1 MLSKKRFNISG
12 KIILGYVFVILCLS
26 LAVFG
31 VSGRI
36 TEQQKEIEFIANHDI
51 EVQRLANQIEK
62 HVLNL
67 QSGQRGYILTGNTS
81 YLDFYASESSLWL
94 ADYNK
99 LNELL
104 SDSPIQQKNLEAI
117 KTNITDW
124 IQKAADPAILLKK
137 ENKGQE
143 LQNFVI
149 MDPGKG
155 YMDQIRAQ
163 FDAFRSMETQMTATR
178 TSALDDKN
186 KQIKIDLL
194 FYFLLISAIAI
205 FIAFL
210 VSGSI
215 SKTIKQTIR
224 AIKEISN
231 SNGEKVSRIEINSHD
246 EVHDLAVSMNE
257 LLDIHEQYI
266 WYQSSVSELAVI
278 SNGINE
284 VNQLAQLFINKL
296 AAMLGA
302 SYGVFYLSMGEGQ
315 QQKLVKVA
323 VYAAYGSEKGI
334 GSFDLGEGL
343 VGQAAL
349 ENRIISLDSVPDDY
363 MKITSGLGQTTPKTI
378 LVAPISFE
386 RKVEAVIELASLN
399 NYTIMQ
405 RGLIESAAGNFGI
418 VLNNVKGRMEVER
431 LLKESQAQS
440 EELQALTEEL
450 QAQTEELQV
459 QQEEL
464 RANNEQLEEQTETAL
479 HKASELEKA
488 KKELEK
494 LAVNLQR
501 NSAYKSEFLANMSHE
516 LRTPLNSVIILSQML
531 HENKNSTLNP
541 EEVEYAR
548 VITAAGNDLLSLID
562 DIMDLSKV
570 EAGKI
575 EILMDEVQINELPQL
590 MQSNFGPIAE
600 KKGIHFDVRMD
611 KDIPNRIYTDGR
623 RLQQILRNL
632 LSNAFKFTE
641 KGSVTLKIQKADS
654 SVTAKHFKSHTESSI
669 LAISVEDTGVG
680 IPSEKQEL
688 IFDAFQQADGTTN
701 RRYGGTGLGLSIC
714 REFTKLLGGVIHLDS
729 EENRGSTFT
738 LYVPSMKKN
747 QEQQT
752 VKAQIEVAA
761 AGTSTVQLNSS
772 QLQSST
778 RSAQLTDRTK
788 DSFEFT
794 EKETNPEHTLFK
806 NKRVLLVDD
815 DIRNVFALTISLEN
829 EGMIVKVATNGR
841 EGLEILQEEER
852 FDLVL
857 MDIMMPVM
865 DGYEAMQAIR
875 SNPAHAEL
883 PIIALTAKAMKNDRE
898 KCLEFGASDYI
909 SKPLQIDQLFSLMRV
924 WLTR

>member
-36 TEQQKEIEFIANHDI
+36 TELQKEIDFIANHDI

-67 QSGQRGYILTGNTS
+67 QNGQKGYILNGNTS
-81 YLDFYASESSLWL
+81 YLDFYASENSLWL

-99 LNELL
+99 LHELL

-124 IQKAADPAILLKK
+124 IQKAAEPVILLKK
-137 ENKGQE
+137 ENKEQE
-143 LQNFVI
+143 LQNFVK

-155 YMDQIRAQ
+155 YIDQIRAQ
-163 FDAFRSMETQMTATR
+163 FDALRSMETQMSAAR

-186 KQIKIDLL
+186 KQIKTDLL
-194 FYFLLISAIAI
+194 IYFLLISAIAI
-205 FIAFL
+205 IIGFL

-231 SNGEKVSRIEINSHD
+231 SNGEKVSRIEIKSND
-246 EVHDLAVSMNE
+246 EVHDLAVSVNE
-257 LLDIHEQYI
+257 LLDIHEQYL

-278 SNGINE
+278 SNGIND

-302 SYGVFYLSMGEGQ
+302 SYGVFYLRMGKGK

-323 VYAAYGSEKGI
+323 AYAAYGTEKGMA
-334 GSFDLGEGL
+334 SFDLGEGL
-343 VGQAAL
+343 VGQSAL
-349 ENRIISLDSVPDDY
+349 ENRIFYLDSVPDDY
-363 MKITSGLGQTTPKTI
+363 MKITSGLGQTSPKFI

-386 RKVEAVIELASLN
+386 GRVEAVIELSSLN
-399 NYTIMQ
+399 NYTTMQ
-405 RGLIESAAGNFGI
+405 RGLIDSATGNFGV
-418 VLNNVKGRMEVER
+418 VLDSVRRSMEVER
-431 LLKESQAQS
+431 LLKESQTQS
-440 EELQALTEEL
+440 EELQSLTEEL

-464 RANNEQLEEQTETAL
+464 RANNEQLEEQNESAL

-488 KKELEK
+488 KKDLEI
-494 LAVNLQR
+494 LAVELQR

-531 HENKNSTLNP
+531 HENKNGTLNP
-541 EEVEYAR
+541 EEAEYAR
-548 VITAAGNDLLSLID
+548 VISAAGNDLLTIID
-562 DIMDLSKV
+562 DILDLSKV
-570 EAGKI
+570 DAGKI
-575 EILMDEVQINELPQL
+575 EILVDEVQINELPQL
-590 MQSNFGPIAE
+590 MHSNFGPLAE
-600 KKGIHFDVRMD
+600 KKGIQFDVVMD

-632 LSNAFKFTE
+632 LSNAFKFTD

-654 SVTAKHFKSHTESSI
+654 NVAAKHFQSHIESTI
-669 LAISVEDTGVG
+669 LAISIEDTGVG
-680 IPSEKQEL
+680 IPRDKQGL
-688 IFDAFQQADGTTN
+688 IFNAFQQAEGTTN
-701 RRYGGTGLGLSIC
+701 RRFGGTGLGLSIC
-714 REFTKLLGGVIHLDS
+714 REFTRLLGGVILLES
-729 EENRGSTFT
+729 EENKGSTFT
-738 LYVPSMKKN
+738 LCVPSMSKS

-752 VKAQIEVAA
+752 VTAQIEVAA
-761 AGTSTVQLNSS
+761 AFTNTVQSNSI

-778 RSAQLTDRTK
+778 RSAQLADRTK
-788 DSFEFT
+788 ESIEFT
-794 EKETNPEHTLFK
+794 QKETNPEPTLFK

-841 EGLEILQEEER
+841 EGLEILLEEER